1 MAMQINPNGVYE
13 PQFNTSAPWTVGY
26 GKSGNVLTDSMSGPN
41 GKKLLLVGRTAQ
53 ALGQTPG
60 TMMDWGGMSNSDKS
74 AFASIAHQLDRESDT
89 EKRKKLQKAIKV
101 IAGTALAG
109 GAIYFAAGAAAGGAG
124 AAGGGGGAAAG
135 TGATGAAGGGGAAA
149 AGGGGGL
156 AGSSSLGAGSLGL
169 SSGATPVAGMGSVG
183 FGGGAAGATAGG
195 AGAAGMAA
203 AGGGGAAAATAASP
217 AASSGFWGAAK
228 GVLGNKAI
236 MSGIVTGLS
245 SAYGQY
251 QQKNAAK
258 DAYKWQS
265 KELEAQRAYQQ
276 ELYERKQN
284 SPAAKMSRALLQ
296 YYMPIYIE
304 KLKKH
309 NKGADTSALDQLL
322 ASMSGGV

>member
-1 MAMQINPNGVYE
+1 MLNPWDPQTAPLRNDSSVYDFSFGNPTGLNANNVWNTNQLAMLNFDPNNRNHYIRPDATQQSDPSQITTYLQNEQAARLARGLAPGSGQSGAGLPLE
-13 PQFNTSAPWTVGY
+13 FGSSGAPASGSSATS
-26 GKSGNVLTDSMSGPN
+26 
-41 GKKLLLVGRTAQ
+41 
-53 ALGQTPG
+53 
-60 TMMDWGGMSNSDKS
+60 GG
-74 AFASIAHQLDRESDT
+74 L
-89 EKRKKLQKAIKV
+89 
-101 IAGTALAG
+101 AGTSSGFSPSSLGLSGASGASGSAGAGLGMG
-109 GAIYFAAGAAAGGAG
+109 GA
-124 AAGGGGGAAAG
+124 
-135 TGATGAAGGGGAAA
+135 TSGATGA
-149 AGGGGGL
+149 
-156 AGSSSLGAGSLGL
+156 
-169 SSGATPVAGMGSVG
+169 SG
-183 FGGGAAGATAGG
+183 
-195 AGAAGMAA
+195 
-203 AGGGGAAAATAASP
+203 
-217 AASSGFWGAAK
+217 GFWGAAK